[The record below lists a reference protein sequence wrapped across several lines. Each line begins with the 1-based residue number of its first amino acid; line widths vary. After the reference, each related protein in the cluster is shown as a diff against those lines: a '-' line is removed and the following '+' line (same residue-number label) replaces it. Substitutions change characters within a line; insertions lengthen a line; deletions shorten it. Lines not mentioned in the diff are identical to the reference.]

1 MNHIITYLFSLL
13 DWTFHFISWVL
24 WAPVP
29 AVRRIVQLHQFSPY
43 HLISWIWVPP
53 PSLRESSVPSS
64 EDIYNVNQ
72 YSFIICVTPYSFL
85 HPVPLRSS
93 MTHSVSPSE
102 RNRAYRITSKPF
114 NHQQWSHGTEGA
126 ARGRWDNRYKEL
138 VIICGMSYPI
148 FIPTVSKPFKP
159 QSIRS
164 TFGSASLRIWW

>member
-1 MNHIITYLFSLL
+1 MNHNGMGSVSR
-13 DWTFHFISWVL
+13 ISFTSHYDHE
-24 WAPVP
+24 A

-126 ARGRWDNRYKEL
+126 ARGRWDHGGGLE
-138 VIICGMSYPI
+138 VISFP
-148 FIPTVSKPFKP
+148 PDQVE
-159 QSIRS
+159 Q
-164 TFGSASLRIWW
+164 W

>member
-1 MNHIITYLFSLL
+1 MNHNGMGSVSR
-13 DWTFHFISWVL
+13 ISFTSHYDHE
-24 WAPVP
+24 A

-126 ARGRWDNRYKEL
+126 ARGRWDHGGGLEGGGVPPFPSHL
-138 VIICGMSYPI
+138 ASY
-148 FIPTVSKPFKP
+148 S
-159 QSIRS
+159 RLNHN
-164 TFGSASLRIWW
+164 GN